1 MKLFSRIPK
10 EAQEL
15 IKTSRLSKLYELGKN
30 LVSEE
35 LVEKLHNNN
44 NQRREIVAEAT
55 ISHRSTSVT
64 TNQVA

>member
-35 LVEKLHNNN
+35 LVEKLHNNTS
-44 NQRREIVAEAT
+44 QRREVVEAT
-55 ISHRSTSVT
+55 TTISTYLID
-64 TNQVA
+64 